1 MKAILPDVRQ
11 LELRRTVFVSVIGV
25 LLVCLLALLAN
36 QLKQAIIANKNIGS
50 ELANTVSSTQAGLAK
65 KPMRYEAT
73 INNWKRYRSSE
84 TKPTEIATK
93 MPRE

>member
-36 QLKQAIIANKNIGS
+36 QLKQAIIANKKYRKRTGKYGVFHAS
-50 ELANTVSSTQAGLAK
+50 RSRKEAN
-65 KPMRYEAT
+65 
-73 INNWKRYRSSE
+73 
-84 TKPTEIATK
+84 EI
-93 MPRE
+93 

>member
-73 INNWKRYRSSE
+73 INNWKRHRSSE